1 MVQSRIKRARRSSRS
16 ARCASVFCA
25 SIVCMA
31 GAASAQQPAPD
42 TRAARVAAEQQEKA
56 KHLKPYEPNK
66 AEVWVAKLEE
76 QFITG
81 SLNWHPF
88 FVSASSGGGF
98 TLGAG
103 YLTTSAATTRSTFAA
118 ATRSADTSGS
128 RASSW
133 RRGCLAAAA
142 RSR

>member
-25 SIVCMA
+25 SIVSMA
-31 GAASAQQPAPD
+31 GAASAQQPA
-42 TRAARVAAEQQEKA
+42 AGHARRSRRRRTAGKSHT
-56 KHLKPYEPNK
+56 HLKPYEPNK

-88 FVSASSGGGF
+88 FVSAYSGGGF

-103 YLTTSAATTRSTFAA
+103 YLTHVSSYNTIDVRGSYTF
-118 ATRSADTSGS
+118 S
-128 RASSW
+128 RIQTD
-133 RRGCLAAAA
+133 
-142 RSR
+142 